1 MPPKIPALQDL
12 IHRVHRLES
21 TVSRLLEQVRAIPSV
36 GAIDEE
42 LTRLRENC
50 QKEAQTL
57 EDKRA
62 SISAAGAKTR
72 KEATDAASKIAK
84 DLSEAENSFAR
95 HKEENKKNKTE
106 FETLQAFMIKSWANK
121 ESITPVIEKI
131 HEVENRIDEKFNDL
145 NARLMLMQNPTI
157 PGRLHE
163 ELSLMNPVEE
173 ERAQDTVG
181 NPTIPG
187 RLHEELSL
195 MNPVEE
201 ERAQDTVGNIRNSG
215 SVMDNNVEE
224 QIGDGLDKVGDIG
237 KSVSVMVTK
246 VQEQLEA
253 LTTRVMAFED
263 VVFSG
268 DHRRVQSKRIDCEI
282 KIAQHAARRARST
295 SCDGRVRGIL

>member
-12 IHRVHRLES
+12 RDRVQRLES
-21 TVSRLLEQVRAIPSV
+21 TVSRLLEQVRAIPSL

-42 LTRLRENC
+42 LQRLRENC

-106 FETLQAFMIKSWANK
+106 FETLQAVMIKSWANK

-181 NPTIPG
+181 N
-187 RLHEELSL
+187 
-195 MNPVEE
+195 
-201 ERAQDTVGNIRNSG
+201 IRNSG

-246 VQEQLEA
+246 VEEQIEA
-253 LTTRVMAFED
+253 LTRRVMAFED

-268 DHRRVQSKRIDCEI
+268 DHRRVQSRRIDCEI
-282 KIAQHAARRARST
+282 KIAQHAASRARST
-295 SCDGRVRGIL
+295 SCDGRVRGIR

>member
-1 MPPKIPALQDL
+1 MPPKIPAIQDL
-12 IHRVHRLES
+12 RDRVKRLES
-21 TVSRLLEQVRAIPSV
+21 TVSRLLEQVAEIPSL
-36 GAIDEE
+36 GAIDDE
-42 LTRLRENC
+42 LQRLRENC

-57 EDKRA
+57 EHKRA

-72 KEATDAASKIAK
+72 KEATDATSKIAK

-106 FETLQAFMIKSWANK
+106 FETLQALMIKSWANK

-173 ERAQDTVG
+173 K
-181 NPTIPG
+181 
-187 RLHEELSL
+187 
-195 MNPVEE
+195 
-201 ERAQDTVGNIRNSG
+201 RAQDTVGNIRNSG

-246 VQEQLEA
+246 VQEQIEA
-253 LTTRVMAFED
+253 LTKRVMAFED

-268 DHRRVQSKRIDCEI
+268 DHRRVQSRRIDCEI
-282 KIAQHAARRARST
+282 KIAQHAASRARST
-295 SCDGRVRGIL
+295 SCDGRVRGIR

>member
-1 MPPKIPALQDL
+1 MPPKIPAIQDL
-12 IHRVHRLES
+12 RDRVQRLES
-21 TVSRLLEQVRAIPSV
+21 TVSRLLEQVRAIPSL
-36 GAIDEE
+36 GAIDDE
-42 LTRLRENC
+42 LQRLRENC

-84 DLSEAENSFAR
+84 DLSEAEKSFAR

-106 FETLQAFMIKSWANK
+106 FETLQAVMIKSWADK
-121 ESITPVIEKI
+121 QSITPVIAKI

-163 ELSLMNPVEE
+163 ELL
-173 ERAQDTVG
+173 
-181 NPTIPG
+181 
-187 RLHEELSL
+187 L

-246 VQEQLEA
+246 VQEQLDA

-268 DHRRVQSKRIDCEI
+268 DHRRVQSRRIDCEI
-282 KIAQHAARRARST
+282 KIAQHAASRARST
-295 SCDGRVRGIL
+295 SCDGRVRGIR

>member
-1 MPPKIPALQDL
+1 MPPKIPAIQDL
-12 IHRVHRLES
+12 RDRVQRLES
-21 TVSRLLEQVRAIPSV
+21 TVSRLLEQVRAIPSL

-42 LTRLRENC
+42 LQRLRENC

-106 FETLQAFMIKSWANK
+106 FETLQAVMIKSWANK

-131 HEVENRIDEKFNDL
+131 NEVENRIDEKFNDL

-173 ERAQDTVG
+173 EWAQDTVG
-181 NPTIPG
+181 
-187 RLHEELSL
+187 
-195 MNPVEE
+195 
-201 ERAQDTVGNIRNSG
+201 DIRNSG
-215 SVMDNNVEE
+215 PVMDNKVEE
-224 QIGDGLDKVGDIG
+224 QIEDGLDKVGDIG

-268 DHRRVQSKRIDCEI
+268 DHRRVQSKIASEI

-295 SCDGRVRGIL
+295 SCDGRVRGIR

>member
-12 IHRVHRLES
+12 RDRVQRLES
-21 TVSRLLEQVRAIPSV
+21 TVSRLLEQVRAIPSL

-42 LTRLRENC
+42 LMRLRENC

-181 NPTIPG
+181 N
-187 RLHEELSL
+187 
-195 MNPVEE
+195 
-201 ERAQDTVGNIRNSG
+201 IRNSG

>member
-1 MPPKIPALQDL
+1 MPPKLPAIQDL
-12 IHRVHRLES
+12 RDRVKWLES
-21 TVSRLLEQVRAIPSV
+21 TVSRLLEQVAEIPSL
-36 GAIDEE
+36 GAIDDE
-42 LTRLRENC
+42 LQRLRENC

-57 EDKRA
+57 EHKRA

-106 FETLQAFMIKSWANK
+106 WETLQAMMIKSWANK

-131 HEVENRIDEKFNDL
+131 DEVENRIDEKFNDL
-145 NARLMLMQNPTI
+145 NARLMLMQ
-157 PGRLHE
+157 
-163 ELSLMNPVEE
+163 
-173 ERAQDTVG
+173 

-246 VQEQLEA
+246 VEEQIEA
-253 LTTRVMAFED
+253 LTRRVMAFED

-268 DHRRVQSKRIDCEI
+268 DHRRVQSRIAGEM
-282 KIAQHAARRARST
+282 KIAQHAASRARST
-295 SCDGRVRGIL
+295 SCDGLVRGIR

>member
-1 MPPKIPALQDL
+1 MPPKIPAIQDL
-12 IHRVHRLES
+12 RDRVQRLES
-21 TVSRLLEQVRAIPSV
+21 TVSRLLEQVRAIPSL

-42 LTRLRENC
+42 LQRLRENC

-84 DLSEAENSFAR
+84 DLNEAEKSFAR

-106 FETLQAFMIKSWANK
+106 FETLQDVMIKSWADK
-121 ESITPVIEKI
+121 QSITPVIAKI

-181 NPTIPG
+181 
-187 RLHEELSL
+187 
-195 MNPVEE
+195 
-201 ERAQDTVGNIRNSG
+201 DIRNSG
-215 SVMDNNVEE
+215 PVMDNKVEE
-224 QIGDGLDKVGDIG
+224 QIEDGLDKVGDIG

-246 VQEQLEA
+246 VQEQIEA
-253 LTTRVMAFED
+253 LTRRVMAFED

-268 DHRRVQSKRIDCEI
+268 DHRRVQSRRIDCEI
-282 KIAQHAARRARST
+282 KIAQHAASRARST
-295 SCDGRVRGIL
+295 SCDGRVRGIR

>member
-1 MPPKIPALQDL
+1 MPPKIPAIQDL
-12 IHRVHRLES
+12 RDRVKWLES
-21 TVSRLLEQVRAIPSV
+21 TVSRLLEQVAEIPSL
-36 GAIDEE
+36 GAIDDE
-42 LTRLRENC
+42 LQRLRENC

-57 EDKRA
+57 EHKRA

-106 FETLQAFMIKSWANK
+106 FETLQAVMIKSWANK
-121 ESITPVIEKI
+121 DSITPVIEKI

-181 NPTIPG
+181 
-187 RLHEELSL
+187 
-195 MNPVEE
+195 
-201 ERAQDTVGNIRNSG
+201 DIRNSG
-215 SVMDNNVEE
+215 SVMNNKVEE
-224 QIGDGLDKVGDIG
+224 QIEDGLDKVGDIG

-246 VQEQLEA
+246 VEEQIEA
-253 LTTRVMAFED
+253 LTRRVMAFED

-268 DHRRVQSKRIDCEI
+268 DHRRVQSRIAGEM
-282 KIAQHAARRARST
+282 KIAQHAASRARST
-295 SCDGRVRGIL
+295 SCDGLVRGIR

>member
-1 MPPKIPALQDL
+1 MPPKIPAIQDL
-12 IHRVHRLES
+12 RDRVQRLES
-21 TVSRLLEQVRAIPSV
+21 TVSRLLEQVRAIPSL

-42 LTRLRENC
+42 LQRLRENC

-84 DLSEAENSFAR
+84 DLNEAEKSFAR

-106 FETLQAFMIKSWANK
+106 FETLQAVMIKSWADK
-121 ESITPVIEKI
+121 QSITPVIAKI
-131 HEVENRIDEKFNDL
+131 HEVENRIDEKFDDL
-145 NARLMLMQNPTI
+145 NARLMLMQDPTI
-157 PGRLHE
+157 PGPLHR

-181 NPTIPG
+181 
-187 RLHEELSL
+187 
-195 MNPVEE
+195 
-201 ERAQDTVGNIRNSG
+201 DIRNSG
-215 SVMDNNVEE
+215 PVMDNKVEE
-224 QIGDGLDKVGDIG
+224 QIEDGLDKVGDIG

-246 VQEQLEA
+246 VQEQIEA
-253 LTTRVMAFED
+253 LTKRVMAFED

-268 DHRRVQSKRIDCEI
+268 DHRRVQSRRIDCEI
-282 KIAQHAARRARST
+282 KIAQHAASRARST
-295 SCDGRVRGIL
+295 SCDGRVRGIR

>member
-1 MPPKIPALQDL
+1 MPPKIPAIQDL
-12 IHRVHRLES
+12 RDRVQRLES
-21 TVSRLLEQVRAIPSV
+21 TVSRLLEQVRAIPSL

-42 LTRLRENC
+42 LQRLRENC

-106 FETLQAFMIKSWANK
+106 FETLQAVMIKSWANK

-131 HEVENRIDEKFNDL
+131 NEVENRIDEKFNDL
-145 NARLMLMQNPTI
+145 NARLMLMQ
-157 PGRLHE
+157 
-163 ELSLMNPVEE
+163 
-173 ERAQDTVG
+173 

-246 VQEQLEA
+246 VQEQIEA
-253 LTTRVMAFED
+253 LTRRVMAFED

-268 DHRRVQSKRIDCEI
+268 DHRRVQSKRIDCDI
-282 KIAQHAARRARST
+282 KIAQHVARRARST
-295 SCDGRVRGIL
+295 SCDGRVRGIR

>member
-12 IHRVHRLES
+12 RDRVQRLES
-21 TVSRLLEQVRAIPSV
+21 TVSRLLEQVRAIPSL

-42 LTRLRENC
+42 LERLRENC

-106 FETLQAFMIKSWANK
+106 FETLQAVMIKSWANK

-181 NPTIPG
+181 N
-187 RLHEELSL
+187 
-195 MNPVEE
+195 
-201 ERAQDTVGNIRNSG
+201 IRNSG

-246 VQEQLEA
+246 VQEQIEA
-253 LTTRVMAFED
+253 LTRRVMAFED

-282 KIAQHAARRARST
+282 KIAQHAASRARST
-295 SCDGRVRGIL
+295 SCDFRVRGIR

>member
-1 MPPKIPALQDL
+1 MPPKIPAIQDL
-12 IHRVHRLES
+12 RDRVQRLES
-21 TVSRLLEQVRAIPSV
+21 TVSRLLEQVRAIPSL

-42 LTRLRENC
+42 LQRLRENC

-84 DLSEAENSFAR
+84 DLSEAEKSFAR

-106 FETLQAFMIKSWANK
+106 FETLQAVMIKSWADK
-121 ESITPVIEKI
+121 QSITPVIAKI
-131 HEVENRIDEKFNDL
+131 HEVENRIDEKFDDL
-145 NARLMLMQNPTI
+145 NARLMLMQDPTI
-157 PGRLHE
+157 PGPLHR

-181 NPTIPG
+181 
-187 RLHEELSL
+187 
-195 MNPVEE
+195 
-201 ERAQDTVGNIRNSG
+201 DIRNSG
-215 SVMDNNVEE
+215 SVMNNEVEE
-224 QIGDGLDKVGDIG
+224 QIEDGLDKVGDIG

-246 VQEQLEA
+246 VQEQIEA
-253 LTTRVMAFED
+253 LTRRVMAFED

-268 DHRRVQSKRIDCEI
+268 DHRRVQSRIESEI
-282 KIAQHAARRARST
+282 KIAQHTARRARST

>member
-1 MPPKIPALQDL
+1 MPPKIPAIQDL
-12 IHRVHRLES
+12 RDRVQRLES
-21 TVSRLLEQVRAIPSV
+21 TVSRLLEQVRAIPSL

-42 LTRLRENC
+42 LQRLRENC

-106 FETLQAFMIKSWANK
+106 FETLQAVMIKSWADK
-121 ESITPVIEKI
+121 QSITPVIEKI

-145 NARLMLMQNPTI
+145 NARLMLMQ
-157 PGRLHE
+157 
-163 ELSLMNPVEE
+163 
-173 ERAQDTVG
+173 

>member
-1 MPPKIPALQDL
+1 MPPKIPAIQDL
-12 IHRVHRLES
+12 RDRVQRLES
-21 TVSRLLEQVRAIPSV
+21 TVSRLLEQVRAIPSL

-42 LTRLRENC
+42 LQRLRENC

-181 NPTIPG
+181 N
-187 RLHEELSL
+187 
-195 MNPVEE
+195 
-201 ERAQDTVGNIRNSG
+201 IRNSG